1 MIQDWKPFFLGLLD
15 WIYKKKCY
23 FCRRSDESV
32 KMCSKCYDSL
42 EFLSYGKRLAIDG
55 VSVYVAGVYD
65 KTLQK
70 LIRGLKYHNQRDLA
84 FYQAKFMWEYWQN
97 ITTETGFEV
106 VPVPLHKDRQHKRR
120 YNHMVLVAE
129 EFCRL
134 SGYTL
139 NTKLIK
145 RIKNTKPQYKLTP
158 TQRAENLHNAFKVD
172 KSALESSTPPPTT
185 SLNREPCVAA
195 LSNCGKILIIDDI
208 CTTGSTF
215 AEMIKTLR
223 NAGVTDITCFATT
236 TPKS

>member
-1 MIQDWKPFFLGLLD
+1 MKAFFIGLLD

-55 VSVYVAGVYD
+55 VSVYVAGVYE
-65 KTLQK
+65 KNLQK

-97 ITTETGFEV
+97 ITGETNFVV
-106 VPVPLHKDRQHKRR
+106 VPVPLHKDRQSKRR
-120 YNHMVLVAE
+120 YNHMELVAE

-134 SGYTL
+134 SGNIL

-145 RIKNTKPQYKLTP
+145 RVKNTRPQYKLTP
-158 TQRAENLHNAFKVD
+158 AERAENLHNAFEVD
-172 KSALESSTPPPTT
+172 KSALPASAHT
-185 SLNREPCVAA
+185 
-195 LSNCGKILIIDDI
+195 CGKILILDDI
-208 CTTGSTF
+208 
-215 AEMIKTLR
+215 
-223 NAGVTDITCFATT
+223 
-236 TPKS
+236 

>member
-1 MIQDWKPFFLGLLD
+1 MPQDWKTFLTGLLD

-55 VSVYVAGVYD
+55 VSVYVAGVYE
-65 KTLQK
+65 KNLQK

-84 FYQAKFMWEYWQN
+84 FYQAKFMWEYWQH
-97 ITTETGFEV
+97 ITDETGFEV
-106 VPVPLHKDRQHKRR
+106 VPVPLHKDRQSKRR
-120 YNHMVLVAE
+120 YNHMELVAE

-134 SGYTL
+134 SGNIL

-145 RIKNTKPQYKLTP
+145 RVKNTRPQYKLTHAE
-158 TQRAENLHNAFKVD
+158 RAENLHNAFKVD
-172 KSALESSTPPPTT
+172 TSALSD
-185 SLNREPCVAA
+185 
-195 LSNCGKILIIDDI
+195 CGKILILDDI

-215 AEMIKTLR
+215 AEMIRTLK
-223 NAGVTDITCFATT
+223 NAGITDITCFATT
-236 TPKS
+236 TPKL

>member
-1 MIQDWKPFFLGLLD
+1 MKQFFINLLD

-42 EFLSYGKRLAIDG
+42 EFLSYGKRFAIDG
-55 VSVYVAGVYD
+55 VSVYVAGVYE
-65 KTLQK
+65 KNLQK

-97 ITTETGFEV
+97 ITSESGFEV
-106 VPVPLHKDRQHKRR
+106 VSVPLHKDRQSKRR
-120 YNHMVLVAE
+120 YNHMELVAE

-134 SGYTL
+134 SGNIL

-145 RIKNTKPQYKLTP
+145 RVKNTRPQYKLTHAE
-158 TQRAENLHNAFKVD
+158 RAENLHNAFKVD
-172 KSALESSTPPPTT
+172 TSALSD
-185 SLNREPCVAA
+185 
-195 LSNCGKILIIDDI
+195 CGKILILDDI

-215 AEMIKTLR
+215 AEMIKTLKE
-223 NAGVTDITCFATT
+223 AGITDITCFATT
-236 TPKS
+236 TPKL

>member
-1 MIQDWKPFFLGLLD
+1 MKQFFINLLD

-42 EFLSYGKRLAIDG
+42 EFLSYGKRFAIDG
-55 VSVYVAGVYD
+55 VSVYVAGVYE
-65 KTLQK
+65 KNLQK

-97 ITTETGFEV
+97 ITSESGFEV
-106 VPVPLHKDRQHKRR
+106 VPVPLHKDRQSKRR
-120 YNHMVLVAE
+120 YNHMELVAE

-134 SGYTL
+134 SGNIL

-145 RIKNTKPQYKLTP
+145 RVKNTRPQYKLTHAE
-158 TQRAENLHNAFKVD
+158 RAENLHNAFKVD
-172 KSALESSTPPPTT
+172 TSALSD
-185 SLNREPCVAA
+185 
-195 LSNCGKILIIDDI
+195 CGKILILDDI

-215 AEMIKTLR
+215 AEMIKTLKE
-223 NAGVTDITCFATT
+223 AGITDITCFATT
-236 TPKS
+236 TPKL

>member
-1 MIQDWKPFFLGLLD
+1 MKTFFIGLLD

-42 EFLSYGKRLAIDG
+42 EFLNFGKRLALDG

-65 KTLQK
+65 KNLQK

-97 ITTETGFEV
+97 ITDESGFEV
-106 VPVPLHKDRQHKRR
+106 IPVPLHKDREYKRR
-120 YNHMVLVAE
+120 YNHMILVAE

-139 NTKLIK
+139 NTKLIT
-145 RIKNTKPQYKLTP
+145 RVKNTKPQYKLSP
-158 TQRAENLHNAFKVD
+158 AERAENLHNAFKVN
-172 KSALESSTPPPTT
+172 KNAY
-185 SLNREPCVAA
+185 
-195 LSNCGKILIIDDI
+195 NCGRILIIDDI

-215 AEMIKTLR
+215 AEMIRTLK
-223 NAGVTDITCFATT
+223 NAGINDITCFATT
-236 TPKS
+236 TPNP